1 MRRWRTGAI
10 LIGLLI
16 AAQGV
21 TLLGGGAIVER
32 VITLMLIHVV
42 LAVALHIFMGGS
54 GVVSFGQIAFMG
66 IGAYASILFTLTE
79 RGKRVALP
87 NLYAPLI
94 DLALP
99 YLPALIAAGLIAAL
113 CAAMVGLPLMRLSGG
128 AAVIATF
135 ALLVIVNVVLLNW
148 NQVTNGPR
156 TVFGIERLTNSW
168 AALGW
173 AAAAVIAALAFKES
187 RWGLMLR
194 ASREDARAAESIGV
208 DIVRMRWIAWVISA
222 FFTGA
227 AGGLYAHFIGSFG
240 ASAFYLSTTFL
251 ILAMLV
257 IGGARS
263 VSGAVIGVF
272 TITLLSEL
280 LRAAEAAINVGGAI
294 SVSGATSLLISLLM
308 LIALIVRPGGLM
320 GGREL

>member
-1 MRRWRTGAI
+1 MRHWRTGAI
-10 LIGLLI
+10 LLLI
-16 AAQGV
+16 LLAAQGAN
-21 TLLGGGAIVER
+21 LLNGGAILDR
-32 VITLMLIHVV
+32 VITLLFIHVI

-66 IGAYASILFTLTE
+66 IGAYASILFTLSE
-79 RGKRVALP
+79 RAKRVALP
-87 NLYAPLI
+87 NLYEPLTG
-94 DLALP
+94 LALP

-113 CAAMVGLPLMRLSGG
+113 IAGIVGLPLMRLSGA

-135 ALLVIVNVVLLNW
+135 ALLVIVNVILLNW

-156 TVFGIERLTNSW
+156 TVFGIERLTNAW
-168 AALGW
+168 VALGW

-194 ASREDARAAESIGV
+194 ASREDARAAEGIGV

-240 ASAFYLSTTFL
+240 ASAFYLGTTFL

-257 IGGARS
+257 IGGSRS
-263 VSGAVIGVF
+263 VSGAVAGVIAL
-272 TITLLSEL
+272 TVLSEL
-280 LRAAEAAINVGGAI
+280 LRAAENAINLGGTV
-294 SVSGATSLLISLLM
+294 SVSGATALLISLLM
-308 LIALIVRPGGLM
+308 LIALVVRPGGLM
-320 GGREL
+320 GGREF